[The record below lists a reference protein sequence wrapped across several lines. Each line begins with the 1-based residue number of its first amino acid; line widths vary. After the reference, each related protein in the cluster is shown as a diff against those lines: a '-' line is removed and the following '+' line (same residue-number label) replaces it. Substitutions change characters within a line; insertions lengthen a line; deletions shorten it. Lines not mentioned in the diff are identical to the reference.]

1 METLITGGAGFIGS
15 HLAERLLSNDQQ
27 IVVLDDFSAGIDE
40 NLTVLK
46 EFKNISIVK
55 GSILDQE
62 LVTKLMKDVTHCYH
76 LAASLGV
83 EKINKDPIASLEI
96 NLKGSEIV
104 LNAAANVGV
113 RTLLASS
120 SEIYGKN
127 TLIPLSEDSD
137 RVLGTPEVAR
147 WSYSEAKA
155 MDELHAFQLHKNKSF
170 PVTIARLFNTVGP
183 RQSGSYGMV
192 LPRFVKAALNNQPL
206 IVYGDGT
213 QSRTFCSVTDVVEAL
228 ILLMDNP
235 KSIGHAFNIGSTN
248 EITISELAK
257 KVIQLTNSSSEINYK
272 KHSEVFGG
280 NFEEP
285 KRRVPDISKIKDFV
299 GWQPSKSLDEV
310 ILEIADDIRA
320 NDI

>member
-1 METLITGGAGFIGS
+1 MKTLITGGAGFIGS
-15 HLAERLLSNDQQ
+15 HLTERLLSNEEQ
-27 IVVLDDFSAGIDE
+27 VVILDDLSAASKD
-40 NLTVLK
+40 NLIMIK
-46 EFKNISIVK
+46 ERKNISIIE

-62 LVTKLMKDVTHCYH
+62 LVTNSMKDATHCYH

-83 EKINKDPIASLEI
+83 EKINQDPIASLEI

-104 LNAAANVGV
+104 LNAAANAGV

-120 SEIYGKN
+120 SEVYGKN
-127 TLIPLSEDSD
+127 PNMPLSEDSD
-137 RVLGTPEVAR
+137 RVLGSSEVAR

-155 MDELHAFQLHKNKSF
+155 MDELHAFQLHKNKLF
-170 PVTIARLFNTVGP
+170 PVTIARFFNTVGP

-192 LPRFVKAALNNQPL
+192 LPRFVKAALSNQPL

-228 ILLMDNP
+228 LLLMDTP

-248 EITISELAK
+248 EITISDLAQ
-257 KVIQLTNSSSEINYK
+257 KVIELTNSSSEINYK
-272 KHSEVFGG
+272 KHSEVFGD

-285 KRRVPDISKIKDFV
+285 KRRVPDISKIKDFI

-310 ILEIADDIRA
+310 ILEIA
-320 NDI
+320 NDSRSNDF

>member
-1 METLITGGAGFIGS
+1 MKTLITGGAGFIGS
-15 HLAERLLSNDQQ
+15 HLAERLASRDQE
-27 IVVLDDFSAGIDE
+27 ILVLDDLSAANEE
-40 NLTVLK
+40 NLTILK
-46 EFKNISIVK
+46 EFKNIAIIK

-83 EKINKDPIASLEI
+83 EKINNDPIGSLEI

-104 LNAAANVGV
+104 LNTAANEGV
-113 RTLLASS
+113 RTILASS
-120 SEIYGKN
+120 SEVYGKN
-127 TLIPLSEDSD
+127 PLMPLSENSD
-137 RVLGTPEVAR
+137 RVLGSPDIAR

-170 PVTIARLFNTVGP
+170 PVTIARFFNTVGP

-257 KVIQLTNSSSEINYK
+257 KVIELTNSASEINHK
-272 KHSEVFGG
+272 SHSVVFGD

-285 KRRVPDISKIKDFV
+285 NRRVPDISKIKSFV

>member
-1 METLITGGAGFIGS
+1 MKTLITGGAGFIGS
-15 HLAERLLSNDQQ
+15 HLAERLASRDQQ
-27 IVVLDDFSAGIDE
+27 IVVLDDLSASEEE
-40 NLTVLK
+40 NLTLLK
-46 EFKNISIVK
+46 ENKNISIDE

-83 EKINKDPIASLEI
+83 EKINNDPIGSLEI

-104 LNAAANVGV
+104 LNAAANEGV
-113 RTLLASS
+113 RTILASS
-120 SEIYGKN
+120 SEVYGKN
-127 TLIPLSEDSD
+127 PLMPLSEDSD

-170 PVTIARLFNTVGP
+170 PVTIARFFNTVGP

-213 QSRTFCSVTDVVEAL
+213 QSRTFCSVSDVVEAL

-257 KVIQLTNSSSEINYK
+257 KVIEITNSSSKISYK
-272 KHSEVFGG
+272 KHSEVFGD

-285 KRRVPDISKIKDFV
+285 NRRVPDISKIKDFV

>member
-1 METLITGGAGFIGS
+1 MKMLITGGAGFIGS
-15 HLAERLLSNDQQ
+15 HLAERLASRDQQ
-27 IVVLDDFSAGIDE
+27 IVVLDDLSASKEE
-40 NLTVLK
+40 NLTSLK
-46 EFKNISIVK
+46 ENKNISIAE
-55 GSILDQE
+55 GSILDKE

-83 EKINKDPIASLEI
+83 EKINNDPIGSLEI
-96 NLKGSEIV
+96 NLNGSEIV
-104 LNAAANVGV
+104 LNAAANEGV
-113 RTLLASS
+113 KTLLASS
-120 SEIYGKN
+120 SEVYGKN
-127 TLIPLSEDSD
+127 PLMPLSEDSD

-170 PVTIARLFNTVGP
+170 PVTIARFFNTVGP

-235 KSIGHAFNIGSTN
+235 KSNGHAFNIGSTD

-257 KVIQLTNSSSEINYK
+257 KVVKLTNSTAEINYK
-272 KHSEVFGG
+272 KHSEVFGD

-285 KRRVPDISKIKDFV
+285 KRRVPDISKIKGFV
-299 GWQPSKSLDEV
+299 GWQPRKSLDEV

-320 NDI
+320 NEI

>member
-1 METLITGGAGFIGS
+1 M
-15 HLAERLLSNDQQ
+15 
-27 IVVLDDFSAGIDE
+27 
-40 NLTVLK
+40 
-46 EFKNISIVK
+46 
-55 GSILDQE
+55 
-62 LVTKLMKDVTHCYH
+62 
-76 LAASLGV
+76 
-83 EKINKDPIASLEI
+83 
-96 NLKGSEIV
+96 
-104 LNAAANVGV
+104 
-113 RTLLASS
+113 
-120 SEIYGKN
+120 
-127 TLIPLSEDSD
+127 PLSENSD

-170 PVTIARLFNTVGP
+170 PVTIARFFNTVGP

-192 LPRFVKAALNNQPL
+192 LPRFVKAALTSQPL
-206 IVYGDGT
+206 TVYGDGT

-248 EITISELAK
+248 EITISDLAK
-257 KVIQLTNSSSEINYK
+257 KVIELTNSSSEINYK
-272 KHSEVFGG
+272 KHSEVFGD

-299 GWQPSKSLDEV
+299 GWQPRKSLDEV
-310 ILEIADDIRA
+310 ILEIAEDIRA

>member
-1 METLITGGAGFIGS
+1 MKTLITGGAGFIGA
-15 HLAERLLSNDQQ
+15 HLAERLDSRDREIL
-27 IVVLDDFSAGIDE
+27 VLDNLSASNE
-40 NLTVLK
+40 KNLAVLK
-46 EFKNISIVK
+46 RFKNILIIE
-55 GSILDQE
+55 GSILDRD

-83 EKINKDPIASLEI
+83 EKINNDPISSLEI

-104 LNAAANVGV
+104 LNAAVNAGV

-120 SEIYGKN
+120 SEVYGKN
-127 TLIPLSEDSD
+127 PNMPLSENSD

-170 PVTIARLFNTVGP
+170 PVTIARFFNTVGP

-192 LPRFVKAALNNQPL
+192 LPRFVKAALTSQPL
-206 IVYGDGT
+206 TVYGDGT

-248 EITISELAK
+248 EITISDLAK
-257 KVIQLTNSSSEINYK
+257 KVIKLTNSSSEINYK
-272 KHSEVFGG
+272 KHSEVFGD

-299 GWQPSKSLDEV
+299 GWQPRKSLDEV
-310 ILEIADDIRA
+310 ILEIAEDIRA

>member
-1 METLITGGAGFIGS
+1 MKILITGGAGFIGS
-15 HLAERLLSNDQQ
+15 HLTEYLLSQDQQ
-27 IVVLDDFSAGIDE
+27 VVILDDFSGAGEEGLKQIRE
-40 NLTVLK
+40 SNNL
-46 EFKNISIVK
+46 SIIK
-55 GSILDQE
+55 GSILNQE
-62 LVTKLMKDVTHCYH
+62 LVTKLMKEVTHCYH
-76 LAASLGV
+76 LAAALGV
-83 EKINKDPIASLEI
+83 EKINNEPIISFET
-96 NLKGSEIV
+96 NLKGSQIV
-104 LNAAANVGV
+104 LNAAANVGA

-120 SEIYGKN
+120 SEVYGKN
-127 TLIPLSEDSD
+127 PTMPLKENSD
-137 RVLGTPEVAR
+137 RVLGSAEIAR

-155 MDELHAFQLHKNKSF
+155 MDELHAFELYKHKSL
-170 PVTIARLFNTVGP
+170 PVSIARFFNTVGL

-192 LPRFVKAALNNQPL
+192 LPRFVKAALANQPL

-257 KVIQLTNSSSEINYK
+257 KVIELTNSASEINYK
-272 KHSEVFGG
+272 KHSEVFGD

-299 GWQPSKSLDEV
+299 GWQPKKSLDEV
-310 ILEIADDIRA
+310 ILEIADDKKA